1 MKKCAD
7 AGYDEGE
14 DVSWRR
20 WKQSESESGNGNGNE
35 NGRRM
40 PGIGPGTGTG
50 IGSEIETE
58 SASVKAGGCEIG
70 CSWHLFQ
77 WTWLV
82 QALLGPLK
90 RREKGEEKKE
100 PDWND

>member
-1 MKKCAD
+1 MKRCAD
-7 AGYDEGE
+7 VGYDEGE
-14 DVSWRR
+14 DVSW
-20 WKQSESESGNGNGNE
+20 KQNESGSGNEIE
-35 NGRRM
+35 NGRRR

-50 IGSEIETE
+50 IGSEIEIE
-58 SASVKAGGCEIG
+58 SVSVKAGGCEIG
-70 CSWHLFQ
+70 CSWHLLQ

-100 PDWND
+100 PD